1 MTDQLTDEKPAPA
14 PDTHPETRQGLLLP
28 IVIPLGI
35 FLGIGLVLFG
45 FSRVLLSVSPAAA
58 TVIALVVA
66 ASILGVA
73 TIVASRERLSN
84 GTLFSMIGVVAGV
97 AMLAGGI
104 AIVTIGTG
112 EEAGGGGG
120 PQVVALAAPKGAAVT
135 GFQPTTLSVAADEPV
150 ELDFSNQDPGH
161 PAQRR
166 DLRARTRPRTP
177 TRQPL
182 FSRRRWSPAPTR
194 PRTPCRPC
202 RQARST
208 STARCTRRPWWGRST
223 LPSVAAAAADR
234 RARSSP
240 PRGWR
245 STPRRSTFRPASRR
259 RSRSTTRTPASR
271 TTSPSTPT
279 TRCPT
284 ALFQGEQFPGVA
296 TQEYQV
302 PALDPGTYYFH
313 CDVHATMNGSVVVG
327 PPGGGSGPAGA
338 SADGRHRCGALRLSV
353 PPTPVSVVDMGRRH
367 AIAPGCRGASC

>member
-35 FLGIGLVLFG
+35 FLGIGIVLFG

-58 TVIALVVA
+58 TVIAVVVA

-112 EEAGGGGG
+112 KEAGEGGG
-120 PQVVALAAPKGAAVT
+120 PQVVALAAPKGAAAT
-135 GFQPTTLSVAADEPV
+135 GFQPTSLSVAANEPL
-150 ELDFSNQDPGH
+150 ELDFTNQDPGIQH
-161 PAQRR
+161 NVVIFAEDPAKNPN
-166 DLRARTRPRTP
+166 AK
-177 TRQPL
+177 PL
-182 FSRRRWSPAPTR
+182 FTGDLVTGPNEAKYAVPALP
-194 PRTPCRPC
+194 
-202 RQARST
+202 A
-208 STARCTRRPWWGRST
+208 GT
-223 LPSVAAAAADR
+223 LYFHCEVH
-234 RARSSP
+234 
-240 PRGWR
+240 
-245 STPRRSTFRPASRR
+245 
-259 RSRSTTRTPASR
+259 
-271 TTSPSTPT
+271 PT
-279 TRCPT
+279 TMVGTIDSAVGGGGGPTGPVVTAKGLSFDTKEIDLTAGQPTTITFHNEDAGIPHNIAIYTDDTLST

-327 PPGGGSGPAGA
+327 PPGGGSGSGGA
-338 SADGRHRCGALRLSV
+338 SATGA
-353 PPTPVSVVDMGRRH
+353 T
-367 AIAPGCRGASC
+367 GASPSG

>member
-35 FLGIGLVLFG
+35 FLGIGIVLFG

-66 ASILGVA
+66 ATILGVA

-112 EEAGGGGG
+112 EKTGGGGG
-120 PQVVALAAPKGAAVT
+120 PQVVALMAPKGAAVT
-135 GFQPTTLSVAADEPV
+135 GFQPTTLSVAADKPI
-150 ELDFSNQDPGH
+150 ELDFTNQDPGIQHNVVIFREDPAKNPNATPVFTGDLVTGVNRAKYAVPALPAGTLYFHCEVHPTTMVGTIESAVGGGGGGTRGPGRHRQGAVVRYQGDRPSGRAADDDHVPQRGRGH
-161 PAQRR
+161 PAQHRHLHRR
-166 DLRARTRPRTP
+166 
-177 TRQPL
+177 
-182 FSRRRWSPAPTR
+182 
-194 PRTPCRPC
+194 
-202 RQARST
+202 
-208 STARCTRRPWWGRST
+208 T
-223 LPSVAAAAADR
+223 LS
-234 RARSSP
+234 
-240 PRGWR
+240 
-245 STPRRSTFRPASRR
+245 
-259 RSRSTTRTPASR
+259 
-271 TTSPSTPT
+271 
-279 TRCPT
+279 T

-313 CDVHATMNGSVVVG
+313 CDVHATMNGTVVVG
-327 PPGGGSGPAGA
+327 PPGGGSGPGGA
-338 SADGRHRCGALRLSV
+338 SATGA
-353 PPTPVSVVDMGRRH
+353 T
-367 AIAPGCRGASC
+367 GASPSG